1 MIKISVVGLG
11 QMGKNHLNNL
21 LNIKNINLTNIYDKI
36 KKKELEKKYNTK
48 FADNIKNVIN
58 SSDAIIIASPTQTHF
73 KYFLTCSK
81 KVKNIFIEKPLVI
94 KTSEFKKILKIVK
107 KKKINLKVGYIERYN
122 PTIQVV
128 KKILK
133 KDKILNLD
141 FIRTNNRQNAINDT
155 DIIFDVMTHD
165 IDLAQYLGGNVKKI
179 SSKGLKKRNKIIFA
193 TSTLEHDNKCITRIL
208 SNSECAKKI
217 RILNITTEKKY
228 ISANLLT
235 REIVVTNKKYNKKQ
249 SNNLE
254 KKINAPNKNALLEE
268 LKDFIESCKKK
279 PNNNLLNAFYKNTL
293 ICKEIKRQIL
303 LN

>member
-11 QMGKNHLNNL
+11 QMGVNHLNNL

-73 KYFLTCSK
+73 KYFLSCSK
-81 KVKNIFIEKPLVI
+81 RIKNIFIEKPLVI

-122 PTIQVV
+122 PTIQLI

-133 KDKILNLD
+133 KNKILNLD
-141 FIRTNNRQNAINDT
+141 FIRTNNRQNKIKDT
-155 DIIFDVMTHD
+155 NIIFDIMTHD
-165 IDLAQYLGGNVKKI
+165 IDLALYLSGDVKKI
-179 SSKGLKKRNKIIFA
+179 TSSGLKKRNKIKFA
-193 TSTLEHDNKCITRIL
+193 ISTLEHKNKCITRIL
-208 SNSECAKKI
+208 SNSECAKRI
-217 RILNITTEKKY
+217 RTLNITTEKNY

-235 REIVVTNKKYNKKQ
+235 REIIITKKNFNVK

-254 KKINAPNKNALLEE
+254 KKIYAPNKNALLTE
-268 LKDFIESCKKK
+268 LKDFIESCKKI
-279 PNNNLLNAFYKNTL
+279 PNNKLLNTFYKNTL
-293 ICKEIKRQIL
+293 ICKKIQRQIL
-303 LN
+303 SN